1 MLLFFLQFLI
11 QFDAMLD
18 VVLTIVVGEHA
29 PKIYLS
35 YLNDQIK
42 LDVDKI
48 T

>member
-18 VVLTIVVGEHA
+18 VVLTIVGEHA

-42 LDVDKI
+42 LDVDK
-48 T
+48 TT